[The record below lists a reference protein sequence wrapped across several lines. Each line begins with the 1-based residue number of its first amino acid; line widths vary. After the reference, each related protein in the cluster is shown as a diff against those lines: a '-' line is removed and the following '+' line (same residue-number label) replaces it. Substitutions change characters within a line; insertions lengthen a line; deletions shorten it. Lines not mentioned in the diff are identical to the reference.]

1 MLTKQGKLISSTIHD
16 VAQLIRNR
24 IDEEVKSVG
33 LTRLSWLAA
42 SYIAEEP
49 GLSLTQLAEK
59 LEIGNAPAGKLVDRM
74 EAAGWLEREA
84 SKTDRRTQ
92 AVFLT
97 EKGSAMVEE
106 LEPKASYLRELILAD
121 LSSEERETLKE
132 LMLRVKRR
140 LICART
146 GRHCGHHGN
155 GKQR

>member
-146 GRHCGHHGN
+146 G
-155 GKQR
+155 